1 MQGACAVLY
10 CRLWPVRLYHTF
22 PHYPIK
28 GKNKKF
34 WPQKWNICT
43 AIFHCIY
50 RQILT
55 NSSNKI
61 FTDFPYIIHCNSNF
75 MKLLL
80 NGTLGSIY
88 SLRANNLF
96 FIFILMADDF
106 LSLSESR
113 NKFKNTTS
121 ISYSLHIQLNVLVSL
136 HFQHMAILNI
146 QLILT
151 SSEPTHQ
158 YLPVSFIFLYT
169 HEGLYFIKINKIML

>member
-1 MQGACAVLY
+1 
-10 CRLWPVRLYHTF
+10 
-22 PHYPIK
+22 
-28 GKNKKF
+28 
-34 WPQKWNICT
+34 
-43 AIFHCIY
+43 
-50 RQILT
+50 
-55 NSSNKI
+55 
-61 FTDFPYIIHCNSNF
+61 

-169 HEGLYFIKINKIML
+169 HEGLYIIKINKIML